1 METKKLGFLIIGMSI
16 VLGFIIFNFMDS
28 LSLQSNKM
36 QCNPTH
42 ECKQINSVLGVSHI
56 AIGFLAFIFAL
67 GFYLLFFNKDEKEIL
82 EKYGFNNPNSINNMN
97 SLNNNPINNSNN
109 NINTLNNNP
118 IIKNFNDKNNNSL
131 NNNKLIKNLNYQN
144 NNPLISNIN
153 NQVNNLIKE
162 GQINTTYQENDKFS
176 LLLRPLDDSQ
186 KKVLMAIKEQEGIT
200 QSTLRFRTDLSKSKV
215 SQILTDFEKKN
226 LVERKAKGKTYSVFL
241 AENF

>member
-42 ECKQINSVLGVSHI
+42 ECKQINSVSGVSHI
-56 AIGFLAFIFAL
+56 AVGFLAFIFAL

-82 EKYGFNNPNSINNMN
+82 EKYGFNSQNSINNAMITLN
-97 SLNNNPINNSNN
+97 NDPINNLNNN
-109 NINTLNNNP
+109 NTNPLNNNS
-118 IIKNFNDKNNNSL
+118 IIKNFNN
-131 NNNKLIKNLNYQN
+131 QN
-144 NNPLISNIN
+144 NNPLINNIN
-153 NQVNNLIKE
+153 NQTTNLIKE
-162 GQINTTYQENDKFS
+162 NQTNKINQENEKFY

-186 KKVLMAIKEQEGIT
+186 KKILMAIKEQEGIT

-226 LVERKAKGKTYSVFL
+226 LIERKAKGKTYSVFL